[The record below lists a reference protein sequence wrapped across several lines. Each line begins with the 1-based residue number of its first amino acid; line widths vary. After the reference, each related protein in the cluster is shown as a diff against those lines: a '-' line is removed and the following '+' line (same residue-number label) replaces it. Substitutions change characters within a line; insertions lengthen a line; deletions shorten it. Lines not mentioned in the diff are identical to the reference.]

1 MGDVSIFLFS
11 LLQSTHVCIAKELQV
26 DKEDSKMKSSI
37 PLFSMEHRTKKDI
50 VYVACMF
57 CSVIIAG
64 SAFAKPNTT
73 RVTATNTRSG
83 VSVTI
88 PAHALEVAPD
98 VFSLGTAVVDGKSVE
113 GMMIIH
119 RREAAKPANP
129 GGGKSGASKCSALLA
144 KGAKWRAAEPW
155 VLNPANS
162 NGLTDSF
169 LLANTALN
177 IQKWEDA
184 ASANIL
190 GEGSLTAAPLVA
202 DEVSPDGVNEIYFGN
217 IAEPGVIAVTI
228 TWGVFGGAPSAR
240 ELVETDQVY
249 DEVDF
254 AWSEAGEAG
263 KMDYENISTH
273 ELGHSLGMGH
283 PDDSCTEE
291 TMYRFSTEGET
302 KKRDLHTG
310 DVAGIAGLY

>member
-1 MGDVSIFLFS
+1 
-11 LLQSTHVCIAKELQV
+11 
-26 DKEDSKMKSSI
+26 
-37 PLFSMEHRTKKDI
+37 MECSRRN
-50 VYVACMF
+50 VVPVACIF
-57 CSVIIAG
+57 CGVLIAG
-64 SAFAKPNTT
+64 TVFAKPLTA
-73 RVTATNTRSG
+73 RVAATNTRSG
-83 VSVTI
+83 VSVAI
-88 PAHALEVAPD
+88 PQHAVEVAPD
-98 VFSLGTAVVDGKSVE
+98 VFSLGTAVVEGKSVE
-113 GMMIIH
+113 GMMLVH
-119 RREAAKPANP
+119 RREGAKPANP
-129 GGGKSGASKCSALLA
+129 GGGKGGASKCSALLA
-144 KGAKWRAAEPW
+144 RGAKWKAAEPW

-169 LLANTALN
+169 LLSNTALN

-202 DEVSPDGVNEIYFGN
+202 DEVSPDGVNEIYFGS
-217 IAEPGVIAVTI
+217 IGEPGVIAVTI
-228 TWGVFGGAPSAR
+228 TWGIFGGAPGSR

-254 AWSEAGEAG
+254 AWSGAGEAG

-273 ELGHSLGMGH
+273 ELGHGLGMGH

-291 TMYRFSTEGET
+291 TMFRFSTEGET